1 MFSTVGLLS
10 ASVLRCSQDPVMK
23 DMQGEETLGRAVSFL
38 TCWESDLPGVDD
50 FLVSEAT
57 C

>member
-23 DMQGEETLGRAVSFL
+23 DMPGEETLGRAVSFL